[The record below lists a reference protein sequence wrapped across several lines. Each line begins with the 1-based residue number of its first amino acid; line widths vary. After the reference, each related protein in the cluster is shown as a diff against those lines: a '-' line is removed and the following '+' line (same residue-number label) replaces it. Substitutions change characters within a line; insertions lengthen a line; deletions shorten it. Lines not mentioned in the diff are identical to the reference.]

1 MPSPFSGNGNFYLP
15 DEMLVLIKEIFP
27 ASDFIQMEKLYRC
40 PAWSRR
46 RGYGL
51 YGKFRISIHTDS
63 MTDTNRTVFV
73 NNHAAGKRQP
83 TESGITFL

>member
-15 DEMLVLIKEIFP
+15 DEMLVLIKRNLPRIRFYPDGETIP
-27 ASDFIQMEKLYRC
+27 LPCMVT
-40 PAWSRR
+40 PP
-46 RGYGL
+46 GYGL
-51 YGKFRISIHTDS
+51 YGKFRISIHTGS
-63 MTDTNRTVFV
+63 MTDTNRTVFF